1 MTEQLPPYIT
11 ERLDK
16 QRVWYSEKSKSNK
29 FRFRICQLVIIVA
42 SAAIP
47 IINLGMPLTN
57 LANDGDLYQYALGI
71 TAILGAIITI
81 VTALSQMD
89 SYFETWI
96 LYRTIAEALK
106 RERFLYMNSAGDYAN
121 LQEAAKLKFLV
132 EKVET
137 MLSAE
142 NSKFFALQQ
151 NAKQQSDQILTNMVQ
166 QQQEINKQQMDE
178 LIELR
183 KFKEKY
189 QQPITVPEV
198 NEKVELIR
206 SSLSE
211 IKFPTNKEN
220 IELFIQ
226 QNKSK
231 IKDMNSITLIL
242 NKLPSKEYTNMKE
255 IESEIVK

>member
-1 MTEQLPPYIT
+1 MTEQLPPYIE

-47 IINLGMPLTN
+47 MINLGISMLG
-57 LANDGDLYQYALGI
+57 LQGAGHVALALGI

-106 RERFLYMNSAGDYAN
+106 RERFLYLNSAGDYAN
-121 LQEAAKLKFLV
+121 LLEPAKLKFLV

-151 NAKQQSDQILTNMVQ
+151 NAKQQSDQLLTNMVQ

-220 IELFIQ
+220 IALFIQ